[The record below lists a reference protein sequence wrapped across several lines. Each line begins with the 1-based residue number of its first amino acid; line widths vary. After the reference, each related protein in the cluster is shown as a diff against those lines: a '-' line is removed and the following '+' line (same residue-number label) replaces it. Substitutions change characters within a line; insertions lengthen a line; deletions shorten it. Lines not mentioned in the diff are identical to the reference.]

1 MLLCFII
8 SLKVFQRFSQHMSW
22 ERYIFFPMRLNSTL
36 LLLYM
41 AHKYNDSLGMVRYH
55 NHSTT
60 SIQLFQISTSIP
72 SINIRIMDDVIT
84 FNICVHY
91 SKCHQPNG
99 NLSRLLFR
107 YIFHCCSCDYW
118 IHGEFQVNI
127 IVKWFDIKTEFE
139 YIYCTTMKSAPWINR
154 MPLGNVWYCCCHSY
168 LIVLW
173 DSGIHL
179 FKVVRK
185 LITFLH
191 WVMAR

>member
-22 ERYIFFPMRLNSTL
+22 ERYFFFPMRLNSTL

-84 FNICVHY
+84 FNICVQFIQNAINQMEIY
-91 SKCHQPNG
+91 LTYCSDIFFIAVAVIIGFMAYFKWILLSSGLISKPSLNTFIALLW
-99 NLSRLLFR
+99 NLLRESIECLWVT
-107 YIFHCCSCDYW
+107 YD
-118 IHGEFQVNI
+118 
-127 IVKWFDIKTEFE
+127 IV
-139 YIYCTTMKSAPWINR
+139 
-154 MPLGNVWYCCCHSY
+154 
-168 LIVLW
+168 
-173 DSGIHL
+173 
-179 FKVVRK
+179 VVIR
-185 LITFLH
+185 T
-191 WVMAR
+191 